1 MLNFLKRKILARM
14 AGGSGNLVNIFQGQ
28 MGDSPP
34 MFGVTQYSF
43 ESEIWDQLS
52 FYPSKSLGNAAL
64 KGEWEMPD
72 PENVENEL
80 KNEEPVAK
88 KIKMTADMKSD
99 RNIEKSEEEIA
110 AIKAG
115 TFGNKST

>member
-1 MLNFLKRKILARM
+1 
-14 AGGSGNLVNIFQGQ
+14 

-34 MFGVTQYSF
+34 MFGVSQYSF

-52 FYPSKSLGNAAL
+52 YYPSKSLGNAAL

-80 KNEEPVAK
+80 KEPVAK
-88 KIKMTADMKSD
+88 KIKMTADRKSD

-115 TFGNKST
+115 TFGIKSTKNFQKDFFRKKIR